1 MHYCQPPG
9 GCGTLASVH
18 SLSRCLPG
26 SAELPGPAKALL
38 MAHPPAVSG
47 SRTVLVVDD
56 EPMVRTLLCQLLEE
70 WGFKA
75 AGADNG
81 KTALQLARKLKG
93 ALSMVITDLV
103 MPHMDGYD
111 FAQAFR
117 QLYPD
122 VPILFMTGQCP
133 AALEDSLSNQREQ
146 ILFKPF
152 NPDGF
157 LEAVARL
164 LESRVNNKR
173 VSA

>member
-1 MHYCQPPG
+1 
-9 GCGTLASVH
+9 
-18 SLSRCLPG
+18 
-26 SAELPGPAKALL
+26 
-38 MAHPPAVSG
+38 MANPPAVSG

-56 EPMVRTLLCQLLEE
+56 EPMVRALLGQLLEE

-75 AGADNG
+75 AEADNG
-81 KTALQLARKLKG
+81 KAALELARKLKG
-93 ALSMVITDLV
+93 TLSLVITDVV

-133 AALEDSLSNQREQ
+133 AALEDRLSKEREQ

-152 NPDGF
+152 NPDAF
-157 LEAVARL
+157 LDAVARL
-164 LESRVNNKR
+164 LESRVNQKR